1 MAKKISQLGLAGDV
15 TVNDLFQ
22 VVDKEDTTMAAS
34 GTNKRITAQTL
45 GNYLPV
51 TATGSSASRTLK
63 DRFADTVN
71 VKDFGAVGDGVT
83 DDTAAIQAAI
93 AYFKT
98 RVESVTDQAGCV
110 KLTFAG
116 GVYKVTSSI
125 NLTGISTW
133 GWLIEGGSFL
143 GHCSGKAVLDFTG
156 SRGGSVSN
164 VTVSG
169 DKTAM
174 PRVGIQSARS
184 IGTGQEAY
192 CDNMYFENVS
202 VSGYFS
208 LSSVYFYGQETTTH
222 INCQY
227 WNYNETGYAG
237 IHAGYNWETYQSDY
251 LPTITGGTSFI
262 NNKYINCDWR
272 YLPVDKSFNITGI
285 SKSNPCVIS
294 VASHSFTVGDS
305 IVVGGVSGMAEI
317 NNAKATI
324 SSATSTTLTLQ
335 GVDSSSYASYASGG
349 YVIKSQTK
357 PTVLF
362 GRAEQHSFDTCYIV
376 NYGTDSIEWKFESSL
391 VRSPLITFDFLF
403 EGAGSRSHVRYFTG
417 APTITPQIID
427 FTFKTYNTHCR
438 DYLFSTDSGS
448 SEAIS
453 FYDSNISITN
463 NSYSSPLFLDTVT
476 EYAFYGCNLLL
487 PNRSHFQPSS
497 EIPFYGV
504 YTATDDGKVI
514 SYNLNTSYSLDGSFT
529 PIVTASSGAITSYT
543 SNGYCKRV
551 GELVYF
557 SVNLTVT
564 NNGTGSNSI
573 VISGLPYNASDS
585 TALIGRE
592 NALTGTLLQGFISQ
606 GSSQITVRTYNNAY
620 PVATNSVIFLT
631 GVYRVA

>member
-1 MAKKISQLGLAGDV
+1 M
-15 TVNDLFQ
+15 
-22 VVDKEDTTMAAS
+22 
-34 GTNKRITAQTL
+34 
-45 GNYLPV
+45 
-51 TATGSSASRTLK
+51 
-63 DRFADTVN
+63 N